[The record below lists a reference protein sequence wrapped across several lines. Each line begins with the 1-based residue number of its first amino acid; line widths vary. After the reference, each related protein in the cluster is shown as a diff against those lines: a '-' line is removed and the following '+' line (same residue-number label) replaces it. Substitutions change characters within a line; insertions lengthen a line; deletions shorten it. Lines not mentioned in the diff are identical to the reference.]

1 VAKVPLFLGKAI
13 IKIDPAEVESG
24 GCIERWY
31 PIYPA
36 TDPIFQSSKFL
47 RSPSSPYLRL
57 QNIPENIYEN
67 TENISGSRSSGNWR
81 PLAISSPVPSR
92 MSGTK
97 KRDSSSRKPQVLV
110 RINFSKLPGEKHVP
124 ERDRNK
130 PIEEY
135 YTLGKTLGLGGFSVV
150 KQATDKITGR
160 EVAVK
165 IININQKSKMK
176 DDDEPEEDPGVMIQQ
191 EIEIMKMLKHPNI
204 VEFYEFFQTTDQVFV
219 VMELVT
225 GGELLDIVSAKG
237 SFAPSEAAEIIRE
250 VLLAVDYM
258 HKNGIVH
265 RDLKLENLLV
275 DEKNKTVKIT
285 DFGLSKNYFA
295 EVPSKCVGSIL
306 YIAPE
311 VLLCDTYDNA
321 VDVWSIGVMTYML
334 LSGSAPFDSLV
345 DNEMEIFEKICKGD
359 YSLDTPE
366 WKDIGHEPKDF
377 IRRALVLNPTKR
389 ATAACLLKHPWITS
403 AEASKPQSNVD
414 KISSPQYKKVA
425 LRLSQLNNRSKHS
438 INGSAKTTKC

>member
-1 VAKVPLFLGKAI
+1 
-13 IKIDPAEVESG
+13 
-24 GCIERWY
+24 
-31 PIYPA
+31 
-36 TDPIFQSSKFL
+36 
-47 RSPSSPYLRL
+47 
-57 QNIPENIYEN
+57 
-67 TENISGSRSSGNWR
+67 
-81 PLAISSPVPSR
+81 
-92 MSGTK
+92 
-97 KRDSSSRKPQVLV
+97 
-110 RINFSKLPGEKHVP
+110 
-124 ERDRNK
+124 
-130 PIEEY
+130 
-135 YTLGKTLGLGGFSVV
+135 
-150 KQATDKITGR
+150 
-160 EVAVK
+160 
-165 IININQKSKMK
+165 MK

-345 DNEMEIFEKICKGD
+345 DNEMEIFEKNLQRRLQSR
-359 YSLDTPE
+359 YSRMERYWT
-366 WKDIGHEPKDF
+366 
-377 IRRALVLNPTKR
+377 
-389 ATAACLLKHPWITS
+389 
-403 AEASKPQSNVD
+403 
-414 KISSPQYKKVA
+414 
-425 LRLSQLNNRSKHS
+425 
-438 INGSAKTTKC
+438 